1 MNSLKNADHL
11 IKSCISEDDSTKVP
25 KKRWIMQSKI
35 CVSSKV
41 SEVKV
46 FYLVAD
52 HIMEV
57 VTRTRFNGSL
67 EDQIREE
74 GHLLILLLAALPTHH
89 ITFPQLDYISF
100 EEYNEK

>member
-1 MNSLKNADHL
+1 
-11 IKSCISEDDSTKVP
+11 
-25 KKRWIMQSKI
+25 MQSKI

-89 ITFPQLDYISF
+89 ITFPQLEVGSLGVSGDKFGDDFSYLLNLVI
-100 EEYNEK
+100 NT